1 MSQHDTIRI
10 EIRLQLLRA
19 SDRLR
24 AAAQELD
31 RAIEALDHGN
41 FWDAHAADARI
52 ETDIASTQ
60 MQTARGMAQVASL
73 VDGGAVR

>member
-41 FWDAHAADARI
+41 FWDGHAADARI
-52 ETDIASTQ
+52 EADIASTQ

-73 VDGGAVR
+73 MRGEAVR